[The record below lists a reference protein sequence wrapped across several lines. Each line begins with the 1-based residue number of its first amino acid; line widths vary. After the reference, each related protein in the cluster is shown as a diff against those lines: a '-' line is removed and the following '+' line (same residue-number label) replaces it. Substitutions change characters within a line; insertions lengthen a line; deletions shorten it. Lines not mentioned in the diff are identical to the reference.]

1 MAPPF
6 IYSSDPGLIIGFHGC
21 DQEVRD
27 NIVFGHSSLRPSKN
41 KWDWLGGGM
50 YFWQNN
56 YERAL
61 QYATDPPT
69 KSAIKTPAVL
79 GVIFNLGHCLDL
91 TDKEGIDLVKLS
103 YDTLSKSAK
112 QVQKALPH
120 NSNPKENPD
129 SKDKIIRRLDCA
141 VINNIHSL
149 LEKNNEA
156 PFESVRAV
164 FFEGEEVYE
173 MQASWTKPMFRSVLE
188 IPILLKHSLFPAEQL
203 SGYDNNTAQVRKV
216 SIPFLGNVSKLPAKE
231 NVSQIS
237 RYKPAQQKRISQ
249 INSKNTHT

>member
-1 MAPPF
+1 MASQY

-21 DQEVRD
+21 DQNVRD
-27 NIVFGHSSLRPSKN
+27 SIVSGQSALRPSKN
-41 KWDWLGGGM
+41 KWDWLGEGM

-61 QYATDPPT
+61 HYAQNPPT

-79 GVIFNLGHCLDL
+79 GAIFSLGHCLDL

-103 YDTLSKSAK
+103 HESLSKSAEQEK
-112 QVQKALPH
+112 KELPR
-120 NSNPKENPD
+120 NINPKESTD

-149 LEKNNEA
+149 MEKANEA

-164 FFEGEEVYE
+164 FFEG
-173 MQASWTKPMFRSVLE
+173 
-188 IPILLKHSLFPAEQL
+188 AELYKDAGFLDKTHVQICIRNPNL
-203 SGYDNNTAQVRKV
+203 IKAFFVPRKTV
-216 SIPFLGNVSKLPAKE
+216 KWP
-231 NVSQIS
+231 
-237 RYKPAQQKRISQ
+237 
-249 INSKNTHT
+249 